1 MSSLRFL
8 DLSLALDSREDMP
21 ITDCEW
27 VNGGN
32 GDGTFVQL
40 QPPTSLLVPRP
51 HQFPAFR
58 LCLLLV

>member
-40 QPPTSLLVPRP
+40 QPPTIVSSSSLLTSFRP
-51 HQFPAFR
+51 FAF
-58 LCLLLV
+58 VYF